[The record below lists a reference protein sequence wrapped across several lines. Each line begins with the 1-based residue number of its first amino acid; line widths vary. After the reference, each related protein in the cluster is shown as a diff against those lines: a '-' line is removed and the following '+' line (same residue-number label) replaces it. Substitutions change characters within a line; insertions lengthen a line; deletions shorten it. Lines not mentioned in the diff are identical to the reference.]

1 MKKVIFK
8 NIKIQNFLSIGDST
22 FELTFQNG
30 INLIT
35 GENKDRGGKN
45 GVGKSTIADSIYWNL
60 FGNTIR
66 ELKKD
71 KIQHNKNDKECR
83 VTLNFSVETENDTKN
98 YQIIR
103 ILNPSKVEIH
113 CDGSDI
119 TPSTILK
126 SDELIKKIISAN
138 EEVFNN
144 VVLMSS
150 DNTLPFMAQ
159 KKVDKRKFIEG
170 MLQLNIFS
178 EMLSKTRSDYNET
191 KKQNDIECNNF
202 INLQKNLEIFE
213 QQSKLE
219 TEDKEKTLKNW
230 EYTIETNLKTIEEL
244 KNKNFPDVQEVED
257 QINKL
262 ETEKLVKLKQ
272 FLKKTNTDNSDNNSK
287 KYTLKADIKNFKN
300 EKQKIL
306 DKGNTCPTCNRE
318 YCKEDIETI
327 NNKII
332 ELDGFIKTH
341 ELQLEEINKKSLEI
355 QDKIQSIEDGIDKV
369 EVKIKEL
376 NKFKQS
382 IVTNKNK
389 IHELENH
396 NRLAT
401 HQIKELRNK
410 KTISNTNIDNYKKQI
425 EEKEIELKK
434 IKKELSILE
443 DVKFIVSE
451 EGVKTFIVKKM
462 IDVLNSRLNFY
473 LNELNAPCKFV
484 FDEFFEETIYNNN
497 GNECSY
503 YNFSGG
509 ERKRIDVAI
518 LFMFQDMLRL
528 QSNTSFSLNIY
539 DELFDSALD
548 EVGVEKIL
556 TILKQKVE
564 KHQES
569 IYIISHKNNTRNSVD
584 NVILLQKING
594 ETKLAA

>member
-1 MKKVIFK
+1 MKKIIFN
-8 NIKIQNFLSIGDST
+8 NIKIQNFLSIGDSV

-45 GVGKSTIADSIYWNL
+45 GVGKSTIADAIYWNL

-71 KIQHNKNDKECR
+71 KIQHNKNNKECR
-83 VTLNFSVETENDTKN
+83 VSLNFSVETEKETKN
-98 YQIIR
+98 YEIVR
-103 ILNPSKVEIH
+103 ILNPSKVEIL

-219 TEDKEKTLKNW
+219 NEDKEKTLKNW

-244 KNKNFPDVQEVED
+244 KNKNFPDVQEVDD

-272 FLKKTNTDNSDNNSK
+272 FLKKTNSDNTENNSK
-287 KYTLKADIKNFKN
+287 KYTLIADIKNLKN

-306 DKGNTCPTCNRE
+306 DKGNVCPTCNRE
-318 YCKEDIETI
+318 YCKDDIETI
-327 NNKII
+327 NNKIV
-332 ELDGFIKTH
+332 ELNGFIETH
-341 ELQLEEINKKSLEI
+341 ESQLEEVNKKYLEF
-355 QDKIQSIEDGIDKV
+355 QNKIQTIEDGIDKV

-396 NRLAT
+396 NRLAS
-401 HQIKELRNK
+401 HQIKELQNK
-410 KTISNTNIDNYKKQI
+410 KVISNTNIESYKKQI
-425 EEKEIELKK
+425 EEKETQLKK

-451 EGVKTFIVKKM
+451 EGVKTYIVKKM

-484 FDEFFEETIYNNN
+484 FDEFFEETIYNNS

-584 NVILLQKING
+584 NVILLEKVNG

>member
-1 MKKVIFK
+1 MKKIIFN
-8 NIKIQNFLSIGDST
+8 NIKIKNFLSIGDSV

-45 GVGKSTIADSIYWNL
+45 GVGKSTIADAIYWNL

-71 KIQHNKNDKECR
+71 KVQHNKNNKECR
-83 VTLNFSVETENDTKN
+83 VTLNFSVESEKDTKN
-98 YQIIR
+98 YEIIR

-170 MLQLNIFS
+170 ILQLNIFS

-213 QQSKLE
+213 QQSKAE

-230 EYTIETNLKTIEEL
+230 EYTIECNLKTIEEL
-244 KNKNFPDVQEVED
+244 KNKNFPEIKEIED
-257 QINKL
+257 QVNKL
-262 ETEKLVKLKQ
+262 ETEKLIKLKQ
-272 FLKKTNTDNSDNNSK
+272 FLKKTNIDNSENNSK
-287 KYTLKADIKNFKN
+287 KYTLIADIKNFKK

-306 DKGNTCPTCNRE
+306 DKGNVCPTCNRE
-318 YCKEDIETI
+318 YCKDDIETI
-327 NNKII
+327 NSKIV
-332 ELDGFIKTH
+332 ELDGFIETN
-341 ELQLEEINKKSLEI
+341 EIHLDEVNKKCSEI
-355 QDKIQSIEDGIDKV
+355 QDKIQTIEDGIDKV

-376 NKFKQS
+376 NKFKQL

-396 NRLAT
+396 NRIASY
-401 HQIKELRNK
+401 QIKELEDK
-410 KTISNTNIDNYKKQI
+410 KVISNTNIESYKKQI
-425 EEKEIELKK
+425 EEKETQLKK
-434 IKKELSILE
+434 IKKELCILE

-564 KHQES
+564 KHKES
-569 IYIISHKNNTRNSVD
+569 IYIISHKNNTRNTVD
-584 NVILLQKING
+584 NVILLEKVNG